1 MDFLQEIGTDLL
13 KIRTKVNTEI
23 TRIIMLRERDTP
35 IETPG
40 ECDCG
45 ILGNLTTCLSDVVD
59 ANAPKANDEEEG
71 EEGGEDG
78 ADAAPAEGGDDAMS
92 PVDAVTMC
100 LMNVDSRIGD
110 LYQGI
115 FVQLAEEKREDLK
128 KELDSL
134 KVSTEQTSRAI
145 TIS

>member
-1 MDFLQEIGTDLL
+1 MQEIGTDLL

-35 IETPG
+35 IDTPG

-59 ANAPKANDEEEG
+59 ASAPKDEEGEGEEG
-71 EEGGEDG
+71 EEGADEAPAEDG
-78 ADAAPAEGGDDAMS
+78 EGGDDAMS

-134 KVSTEQTSRAI
+134 KVNNHMLGSLI
-145 TIS
+145 YN